1 MSSLLTTPF
10 STFVAGIIF
19 TVIVLGLILNS
30 CARPNE
36 TKEFVDTYRSAM
48 EKAGEQSPRDEKTS
62 LEGFTKFLKN
72 VGSKS
77 YIEENTVNVY
87 AENAYL
93 NDTLVTHYGPKEIRK
108 YFLATAETMT
118 SFELTIDD
126 VIKSGSD
133 YYVRWTMV
141 FSAPKIGGGAPIHS
155 VGMSQIRFND
165 EGKVAFHQDF
175 WDSGQNIYG
184 QIPVVGGMIGIIQ
197 KRLE

>member
-36 TKEFVDTYRSAM
+36 TKEFVDTYRAAM
-48 EKAGEQSPRDEKTS
+48 EKAGEQSPRDEKAS

-93 NDTLVTHYGPKEIRK
+93 NDTLVTHYGPEEIKK

-126 VIKSGSD
+126 AIKSGSD